1 MKQLSN
7 IYLYETLNNY
17 LFFFFFILFSTKLNL
32 DTHPLT
38 FLGKLDIDPSVNIT
52 VDGFKSWNGFSIFL
66 IIFLGPLNVEPL
78 FATGTAAS
86 INYKFKQDLLAGKRH
101 V

>member
-1 MKQLSN
+1 ML
-7 IYLYETLNNY
+7 IY
-17 LFFFFFILFSTKLNL
+17 
-32 DTHPLT
+32 
-38 FLGKLDIDPSVNIT
+38 T

-66 IIFLGPLNVEPL
+66 IIFLGPLNAEPL